1 MTIELHAGGRVQFL
15 GPQQRW
21 DAGPSDE
28 SKGVLETALF
38 AGQRMMAITDD
49 AGGFE
54 LHYLGFATGGFRTM
68 DIAKH
73 AAPEFARR
81 VLRRFDHRY
90 TVAAASSGVD
100 RTTREPDR
108 RHKGARSRPSS
119 TASAARAAYQ
129 PSLSV
134 SRREPAAMHGL
145 NRDLRCVRR
154 GSRARHPKRVVF
166 RFSDSSALAPPPH
179 RRN

>member
-81 VLRRFDHRY
+81 VLDRMREM
-90 TVAAASSGVD
+90 VAD
-100 RTTREPDR
+100 
-108 RHKGARSRPSS
+108 
-119 TASAARAAYQ
+119 
-129 PSLSV
+129 
-134 SRREPAAMHGL
+134 
-145 NRDLRCVRR
+145 
-154 GSRARHPKRVVF
+154 
-166 RFSDSSALAPPPH
+166 
-179 RRN
+179 